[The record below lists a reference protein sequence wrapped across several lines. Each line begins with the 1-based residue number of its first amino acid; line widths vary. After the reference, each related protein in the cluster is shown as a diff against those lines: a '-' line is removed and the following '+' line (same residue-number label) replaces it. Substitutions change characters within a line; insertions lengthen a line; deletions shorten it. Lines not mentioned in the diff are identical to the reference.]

1 MPKNRIILIRHGEA
15 SLSWQNSR
23 NPGLSDLG
31 NMQARSVAE
40 MIIGMNTENF
50 SIISSP
56 KKRALETARPLAYK
70 TQKKITIDETFTEI
84 PSENIPNAEKMSWL
98 KEIFSTDN
106 EDLPGNISEWKNNI
120 IKKILN
126 FSKPKII
133 FTHFV
138 VINVIISFWKKKK
151 FIYSCNPEYTS
162 ITNIITNDGIIMDI
176 TLSNDRKTHINV

>member
-70 TQKKITIDETFTEI
+70 TQKK
-84 PSENIPNAEKMSWL
+84 
-98 KEIFSTDN
+98 
-106 EDLPGNISEWKNNI
+106 
-120 IKKILN
+120 
-126 FSKPKII
+126 
-133 FTHFV
+133 
-138 VINVIISFWKKKK
+138 
-151 FIYSCNPEYTS
+151 
-162 ITNIITNDGIIMDI
+162 
-176 TLSNDRKTHINV
+176 